1 MTCQSRF
8 ALLFNRVLLGR
19 TKSKCKKIRQGARS
33 IVHDMKLSGLENT
46 KPSCCSF
53 SKSFVNAITKKK
65 KTEGIEKAEDSPHL
79 KIICNPLA
87 AFLHGKFFFFSHI
100 NKPRI
105 CLSTP
110 SCKINEAGQ
119 ETIANANGPTKVLG
133 TGPVNVR

>member
-1 MTCQSRF
+1 MYYCSTGF
-8 ALLFNRVLLGR
+8 LLER
-19 TKSKCKKIRQGARS
+19 TKSKCKEIRQGARS
-33 IVHDMKLSGLENT
+33 IIHDMKLSCLENT
-46 KPSCCSF
+46 KPSCCTL

-65 KTEGIEKAEDSPHL
+65 ETEGIEKPEDSPHFGYNSPISCISPR
-79 KIICNPLA
+79 KRKKGFPY
-87 AFLHGKFFFFSHI
+87 